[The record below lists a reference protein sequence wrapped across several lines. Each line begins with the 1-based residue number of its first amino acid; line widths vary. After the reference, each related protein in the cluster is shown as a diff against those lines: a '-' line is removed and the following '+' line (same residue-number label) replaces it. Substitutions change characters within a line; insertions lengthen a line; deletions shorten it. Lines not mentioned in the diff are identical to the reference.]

1 MAYLDE
7 AVSSI
12 VLYLAVP
19 GPAPQPD
26 EPPAVV
32 ESVQETP
39 VTNMPKFQR
48 RRSSYSSPSE
58 TEDPKPMMRKWS
70 VSSSTS
76 SRESMSKNFAFT

>member
-1 MAYLDE
+1 MSYLVVPD
-7 AVSSI
+7 
-12 VLYLAVP
+12 AVP
-19 GPAPQPD
+19 KPN

-58 TEDPKPMMRKWS
+58 TEDPNPMRKMS

-76 SRESMSKNFAFT
+76 SRE

>member
-19 GPAPQPD
+19 GPVPKPD

-39 VTNMPKFQR
+39 ATNMPKFQR

-58 TEDPKPMMRKWS
+58 TEDPKPIRKMS

-76 SRESMSKNFAFT
+76 SRESKS